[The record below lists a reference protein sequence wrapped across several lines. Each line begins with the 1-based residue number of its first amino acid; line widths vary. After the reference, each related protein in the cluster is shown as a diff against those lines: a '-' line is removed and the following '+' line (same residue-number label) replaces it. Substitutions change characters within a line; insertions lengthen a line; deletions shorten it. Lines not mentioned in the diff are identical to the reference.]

1 MSEPSDVTPS
11 VPPLPQGQT
20 GPAHHEVT
28 VDLTA
33 FLPEG
38 TELTGA
44 EVAGTGTSD
53 QLDPWDTGAPEPE
66 VPAWARDDAPAP
78 VAPTAP
84 DAPCPAPAVAPDLA
98 PSPPEAALDRIDE
111 ELAAVDDALLALDA
125 GDPERSPL
133 LRELRTRS
141 V

>member
-11 VPPLPQGQT
+11 VPPIPPDQT
-20 GPAHHEVT
+20 GPGHHEVT
-28 VDLTA
+28 VDLAA

-38 TELTGA
+38 TELAGA
-44 EVAGTGTSD
+44 DVAGPDPSD
-53 QLDPWDTGAPEPE
+53 PLDPWDTGGPEPE
-66 VPAWARDDAPAP
+66 VPAWALDDAPAP